1 MNERKSFR
9 KTDIFTPLRWI
20 TYLPIGFSLTI
31 LLQAIPPLI
40 AGLAKA
46 HMPESIF
53 LVTLIAVMAV
63 PAFIVLGLIWFIG
76 VLAMPHLNC
85 GFIAPSKRVAVI
97 IYGMLFCLF
106 EGSFLISI
114 LTGGA
119 SWSFLGY
126 QFVFSVITVS
136 GIVMVYK
143 EMDPVQAALMG
154 YRKLRPGALPTY

>member
-1 MNERKSFR
+1 MNKRKSFW
-9 KTDIFTPLRWI
+9 KTEIVIPLRWI
-20 TYLPIGFSLTI
+20 AYLPVGFCLTI

-53 LVTLIAVMAV
+53 LITLLAVIAV
-63 PAFIVLGLIWFIG
+63 PSLIVFGLLWIVG
-76 VLAMPHLNC
+76 VLAMPQLNC

-119 SWSFLGY
+119 SWIFLIY

-143 EMDPVQAALMG
+143 ETDPVRTALTG
-154 YRKLRPGALPTY
+154 IRKLRPRTLSI